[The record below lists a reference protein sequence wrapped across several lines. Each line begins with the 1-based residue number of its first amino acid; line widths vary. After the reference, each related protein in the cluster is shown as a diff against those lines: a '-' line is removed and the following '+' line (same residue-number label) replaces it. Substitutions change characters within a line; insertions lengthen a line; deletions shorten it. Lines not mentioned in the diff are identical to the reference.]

1 MKLTPRAILNLG
13 LLIAAGSLG
22 LLVVLQPGKQPPPK
36 QTVSSIDKKTI
47 THIQIHRDK
56 QDDVILEKRGS
67 DWYMTAPYQYPANDY
82 KVESLLQLPGATSI
96 AHYDLAQMDLSKYGL
111 DKPRGSITFNHDQT
125 FYFGSSEP
133 MQARRYLRF
142 QNTLHLITDL
152 FMYQIAV
159 TPNSFLDHAIVP
171 GNKTFTKL
179 EIPKLTAE
187 LKDSKWTLTPAP
199 KDYTSDQI
207 TALLD
212 GWRYAQAIAV
222 DHYDGKPAPVTVR
235 IYRSGEPKPMEFASR
250 VTDKDLILIRND
262 LKLQFT
268 LSLDKRKDLLALP
281 PRIDV
286 PEKATDKISDKPSPS
301 TEK

>member
-1 MKLTPRAILNLG
+1 MKLTPRALLNLG
-13 LLIAAGSLG
+13 LLIAAGVLG
-22 LLVVLQPGKQPPPK
+22 LLVVLQPGKQPPPRD
-36 QTVSSIDKKTI
+36 TVSVIDKKTI

-56 QDDVILEKRGS
+56 QDDVILEKRGN

-82 KVESLLQLPGATSI
+82 KVENLLQLPGTTSI
-96 AHYDLAQMDLSKYGL
+96 AHYDLAQLDLSKYGL
-111 DKPRGSITFNHDQT
+111 DHPRGSITFNHDQT

-179 EIPKLTAE
+179 EIPRLTAE
-187 LKDSKWTLTPAP
+187 LHDGKWALTPTP

-212 GWRYAQAIAV
+212 SWRYAQAISV
-222 DHYDGKPAPVTVR
+222 DHYDGKPVPITVR
-235 IYRSGEPKPMEFASR
+235 LYRSGETTPLEFASR
-250 VTDKDLILIRND
+250 ITDKDIILIRND
-262 LKLQFT
+262 LHLQFT
-268 LSLDKRKDLLALP
+268 LSADKRKEMLALP
-281 PRIDV
+281 PKIEV
-286 PEKATDKISDKPSPS
+286 NEKSSEKIPDNATPSLP
-301 TEK
+301 K